1 MNIISF
7 ICCKNVEN
15 YLFCLFYLTDEGQLF
30 ERAIKEFKLFNY
42 HLVEYGSGL
51 LTFGLSKFVFVSSY
65 KLLKFGLSTLKLSCL
80 ISKPNTKNHY

>member
-1 MNIISF
+1 MNIIFF

-30 ERAIKEFKLFNY
+30 ERAIKELKLFNY

-65 KLLKFGLSTLKLSCL
+65 TLFNYRLPQL
-80 ISKPNTKNHY
+80 H